1 LPVLIPSG
9 HSRLLWGK
17 RNPERLG
24 RLLGEHHLLYRDFI
38 ERDVSRPLAAEY
50 ASEDLRCGLT
60 GLIPA
65 DADGEERAPLYEP
78 LFPRLRDLCACD
90 VPLFRKRNL
99 VTSGATGLV
108 APRPTGLRIP
118 QWRC

>member
-1 LPVLIPSG
+1 MARTDAPGTSRAPPFAWNTENRPGALTLPVLIPSG

-24 RLLGEHHLLYRDFI
+24 RLLGEHHLLYRGFL

-78 LFPRLRDLCACD
+78 LFPRLRDLCR
-90 VPLFRKRNL
+90 L
-99 VTSGATGLV
+99 
-108 APRPTGLRIP
+108 
-118 QWRC
+118 